1 MRRRLKDWLWE
12 LGLLGL
18 AFRVYAL
25 IRLIRPRVLLSNV
38 RYLRNGSPDGI
49 PIPPVRLIYLIAGTP
64 DIDWFLS
71 SGRLSAD
78 SVIAALARAGVDIAE
93 VRAILDFGCGCGRVL
108 RNLKALPNARL
119 VGTDYNALLI
129 RWCQAQLPF
138 ATFSINQLAPP
149 LQYPSSSFDLIY
161 SFSVFTHMPA
171 DIQDEW
177 VRELTRLLRPG
188 GHLVVSTHGDRY
200 IHHLNGDEKARFA
213 AGQLVVKPYGRPGS
227 NSFQAYHPSSYV
239 RDHLANGL
247 RLVSFEPE
255 GAKGVPYQ
263 DLYLLRRG

>member
-78 SVIAALARAGVDIAE
+78 SVIAALRGATIRGRRLSVDRDGQPE
-93 VRAILDFGCGCGRVL
+93 QSRRSGR
-108 RNLKALPNARL
+108 
-119 VGTDYNALLI
+119 G
-129 RWCQAQLPF
+129 
-138 ATFSINQLAPP
+138 
-149 LQYPSSSFDLIY
+149 
-161 SFSVFTHMPA
+161 
-171 DIQDEW
+171 
-177 VRELTRLLRPG
+177 
-188 GHLVVSTHGDRY
+188 
-200 IHHLNGDEKARFA
+200 
-213 AGQLVVKPYGRPGS
+213 
-227 NSFQAYHPSSYV
+227 
-239 RDHLANGL
+239 
-247 RLVSFEPE
+247 
-255 GAKGVPYQ
+255 
-263 DLYLLRRG
+263 